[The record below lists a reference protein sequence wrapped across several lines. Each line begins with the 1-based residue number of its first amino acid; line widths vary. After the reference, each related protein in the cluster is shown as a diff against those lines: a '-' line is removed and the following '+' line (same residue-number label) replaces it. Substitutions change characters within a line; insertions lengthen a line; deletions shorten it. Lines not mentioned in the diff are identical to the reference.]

1 MNKKCLIINGS
12 PNING
17 NTNYLINLFIKQYCY
32 EVSIVNAFPIN
43 NKGIS
48 SCIDCGSCCQHPLCI
63 LDDDFKLL
71 TNDDY
76 DLILIFSP
84 IYMSNLPGP
93 MINIINRFN
102 FIYNNKKYLNHIPYF
117 KQKKAGLILLGGGQ
131 SCKELEINSNEYLA
145 IKQAN
150 YIFKNLNATLDD
162 IILCLNTDTLKVKDN
177 SKVIEQIKNLAKK
190 YS

>member
-12 PNING
+12 PKING
-17 NTNYLINLFIKQYCY
+17 NTNYLINIFIKEYKYQTQ
-32 EVSIVNAFPIN
+32 IVNAFS
-43 NKGIS
+43 IS
-48 SCIDCGSCCQHPLCI
+48 SCVDCNICSKQKLCV
-63 LDDDFKLL
+63 LNDDFKLI

-102 FIYNNKKYLNHIPYF
+102 FIYNNKKYLNIINKF
-117 KQKKAGLILLGGGQ
+117 KQKKAGLILLGGGS

-145 IKQAN
+145 IKQSE
-150 YIFKNLNATLDD
+150 YIFKNVNANLDD
-162 IILCLNTDTLKVKDN
+162 IILCLNTDFVPIKDN
-177 SKVIEQIKNLAKK
+177 IEIINKIKNLANKHN
-190 YS
+190 